1 MGRRSRKRR
10 GSEAG
15 DLATRAER
23 DAARQHAKR
32 SAGEA
37 GTGGSAAPKRQS
49 RPGRPA
55 PPWGSFPLT
64 ELVILVGLV
73 LAVVGFVVG
82 IEGGRGR
89 TLFVAGI
96 VLGILGGLETSV
108 RDHFAGYRSHTTLLA
123 GVAAVAAIVVLT
135 LVLRLVAP
143 GIPVVAL
150 FAVGAVVFAAAFP
163 LLRRTFQRRSG
174 GLSFR

>member
-10 GSEAG
+10 GSESG
-15 DLATRAER
+15 EPTTRAER
-23 DAARQHAKR
+23 DAARRERQA
-32 SAGEA
+32 SASESGA
-37 GTGGSAAPKRQS
+37 AAAPATKR
-49 RPGRPA
+49 RRAPGRPP

-73 LAVVGFVVG
+73 LAVAGFIVG

-89 TLFVAGI
+89 TMFIAGI
-96 VLGILGGLETSV
+96 VLGMLGGLETSV
-108 RDHFAGYRSHTTLLA
+108 RDHFAGYRSHTTLLSGA
-123 GVAAVAAIVVLT
+123 TAIAAIVVLA

-143 GIPVVAL
+143 GVPVVAM

>member
-10 GSEAG
+10 GSEPG
-15 DLATRAER
+15 DQATRAER
-23 DAARQHAKR
+23 DAARRR
-32 SAGEA
+32 SADEA
-37 GTGGSAAPKRQS
+37 GAGGSAAPKRQS
-49 RPGRPA
+49 RPGRPP

-73 LAVVGFVVG
+73 LAVAGFVVG
-82 IEGGRGR
+82 IEEGRGR

-96 VLGILGGLETSV
+96 SLGMLGGLETSV
-108 RDHFAGYRSHTTLLA
+108 RDHFAGYRSHTTLLS
-123 GVAAVAAIVVLT
+123 GAVAIVAIVVLA